1 MEFKNGGVDIKRPLV
16 FIACTFYA
24 GILCASKGLWQLL
37 PISALLA
44 AAAYFLKRI
53 YTYNFV
59 SNIYKYIIAF
69 IIIFSVSFIYG
80 SIKMVPPEII
90 FNLNE
95 NEYKAAWA
103 EGIVESVSVKDYGTL
118 YILKACRVNLTDEN
132 VYADNLKI
140 VVSKYDSDCYHNNV
154 QSDKNKEGNKQ
165 KIEEADIKILPGDRI
180 SVRGKVSLCKMPRND
195 GEFNQNLYYKSKG
208 IFLRFTSQEIQIT
221 EKCTG
226 IQKMLSDIKQRVAN
240 IYDSAADKRS
250 AGFLKGIVL
259 GDRDGIEQEQYNL
272 YKRNGIAHLLAI
284 SGLHVSLIGMSFYKI
299 LRRAGVS
306 YFVSFCAASA
316 FLVMYVIL
324 TGNGVS
330 AGRALIMCIVSVG
343 ADVLGKTYDIFCAL
357 SLSGIILALKN
368 VYVFYDMSFL
378 LSFAAILGIAVLH
391 PIFHNIFLLSYSKK
405 IKDINMK
412 INPYKKRAG
421 EICIKAAD
429 AFLGSTAISLFT
441 LPLILYQNFEFP
453 LYSPFINI
461 IAIPLMTL
469 LFICAIAAA
478 VAGLFSVWA
487 ASFFLG
493 GANCVLSVYELL
505 CRMFE
510 AIPDSRIVTGKPEL
524 SSCIIFYIIIF
535 LFVVFAKKYTLRK
548 EFKGPDE
555 FKTSIEFKG
564 STKFISVILGLL
576 LFLAVIILLPKQENK
591 LIIDMIDT
599 GQGESVLL
607 RSPGGINVLFDGGS
621 TDIKNVGEKRI
632 YPLIKSKKVT
642 CIDYIFISHPDMDHT
657 SGIIELMNMQER
669 VFKIKNIVLPD
680 LGGKEKEDFKEIIN
694 LASGKE
700 INVICMKGGD
710 FLDLGDGVNLTCL
723 NPVSGFTYENV
734 NDYSLVISLKYKK
747 FTALFTGDIGACI
760 EKLLLMNGK
769 IKQTT
774 MLKAAHHGSDSS
786 SDNEFIE
793 KVSPQLAI
801 ISCGIDNRYGHPAKQ
816 TVDKLKNIKAFT
828 YITSDCG
835 QITIKSDGNAF
846 NCKTYYR

>member
-37 PISALLA
+37 PISVLLA
-44 AAAYFLKRI
+44 AAAYFLKKT
-53 YTYNFV
+53 YTYNFI

-90 FNLNE
+90 SNLNE

-103 EGIVESVSVKDYGTL
+103 EGIVESVSVKDYGMV
-118 YILKACRVNLTDEN
+118 YILKACTVNLTDEN
-132 VYADNLKI
+132 VYGDNLKI
-140 VVSKYDSDCYHNNV
+140 VLSDYNSGDHNRNMH
-154 QSDKNKEGNKQ
+154 DNKKEQ
-165 KIEEADIKILPGDRI
+165 DYKIIPGDRI
-180 SVRGKVSLCKMPRND
+180 SMRGEVSLCKDARND
-195 GEFNQNLYYKSKG
+195 GEFNQKSYYKSKG

-226 IQKMLSDIKQRVAN
+226 IQKMLSDMKQRVAN
-240 IYDSAADKRS
+240 IYDNATDKRS

-259 GDRDGIEQEQYNL
+259 GDRDGIEQEQYDL

-284 SGLHVSLIGMSFYKI
+284 SGLHVSFIGMSFYKI
-299 LRRAGVS
+299 FRRAGVS
-306 YFVSFCAASA
+306 YFVSFCVAAI
-316 FLVMYVIL
+316 FLAMYVVL
-324 TGNGVS
+324 TGNTVS
-330 AGRALIMCIVSVG
+330 AGRAFIMCIVSVG

-357 SLSGIILALKN
+357 SLSGIILALQN
-368 VYVFYDMSFL
+368 IYVFYDMSFL
-378 LSFAAILGIAVLH
+378 LSFAAILGIAVLY
-391 PIFHNIFLLSYSKK
+391 PIFHNIFLLSYLKK
-405 IKDINMK
+405 IKDINIK

-421 EICIKAAD
+421 EICVKAAD

-478 VAGLFSVWA
+478 VAGLFSAWA

-493 GANCVLSVYELL
+493 GANCVLSIYELL
-505 CRMFE
+505 CRISE
-510 AIPDSRIVTGKPEL
+510 AIPKSRIVTGKPEF

-535 LFVVFAKKYTLRK
+535 LFVVFVKKFAFCK
-548 EFKGPDE
+548 EFKA
-555 FKTSIEFKG
+555 SIEFK
-564 STKFISVILGLL
+564 SSAKLMNIISGLL
-576 LFLAVIILLPKQENK
+576 LLLAVMILLPKQENK

-632 YPLIKSKKVT
+632 YPLIKSKRVT
-642 CIDYIFISHPDMDHT
+642 CIDYVFISHPDMDHT

-680 LGGKEKEDFKEIIN
+680 LGGKEKEDFKAIIN
-694 LASGKE
+694 LAEEKE

-710 FLDLGDGVNLTCL
+710 FLDLGDCVNLACL

-760 EKLLLMNGK
+760 EKMLLMNGK

-816 TVDKLKNIKAFT
+816 TVDKLKTIKAFT
-828 YITSDCG
+828 YITSNCG
-835 QITIKSDGNAF
+835 QITIKSDGNTF

>member
-37 PISALLA
+37 PISVLLA
-44 AAAYFLKRI
+44 AAAYFLKKT
-53 YTYNFV
+53 YTYNFI

-90 FNLNE
+90 SNLNE

-103 EGIVESVSVKDYGTL
+103 EGIVESVSVKDYGMV
-118 YILKACRVNLTDEN
+118 YILKACTVNLTDEN
-132 VYADNLKI
+132 VYGDNLKI
-140 VVSKYDSDCYHNNV
+140 VLSDYNSGDHNRNIH
-154 QSDKNKEGNKQ
+154 DNKKEQ
-165 KIEEADIKILPGDRI
+165 DYKIIPGDRI
-180 SVRGKVSLCKMPRND
+180 SMRGEVSLCKDARND
-195 GEFNQNLYYKSKG
+195 GEFNQKSYYKSKG

-226 IQKMLSDIKQRVAN
+226 IQKMLSDMKQRVAN
-240 IYDSAADKRS
+240 IYDNATDKRS

-259 GDRDGIEQEQYNL
+259 GDRDGIEQEQYDL

-284 SGLHVSLIGMSFYKI
+284 SGLHVSFIGMSFYKI

-306 YFVSFCAASA
+306 YFVSFCAAAA

-405 IKDINMK
+405 IKDINIK

-421 EICIKAAD
+421 EICVKAAD

-469 LFICAIAAA
+469 LFICAIATA
-478 VAGLFSVWA
+478 VAGLFSAWA

-493 GANCVLSVYELL
+493 GANCVLSIYELL
-505 CRMFE
+505 CRISE
-510 AIPDSRIVTGKPEL
+510 TIPKSRIVTGKPEF

-535 LFVVFAKKYTLRK
+535 LFVVFVKKFALCK
-548 EFKGPDE
+548 EFKA
-555 FKTSIEFKG
+555 SIEFKG
-564 STKFISVILGLL
+564 SAKLMNIISGLL
-576 LFLAVIILLPKQENK
+576 LLLAVMILLPKRENK

-632 YPLIKSKKVT
+632 YPLIKSKRVT
-642 CIDYIFISHPDMDHT
+642 CIDYVFISHPDMDHT

-680 LGGKEKEDFKEIIN
+680 LGGKEKEDFKDIIN
-694 LASGKE
+694 LAEEKE

-710 FLDLGDGVNLTCL
+710 FLDLGDGVNLACL

-734 NDYSLVISLKYKK
+734 NDYSLVISMKYKK

-760 EKLLLMNGK
+760 EKMLLMNGK

-828 YITSDCG
+828 YITSNCG
-835 QITIKSDGNAF
+835 QITIKSDGNTF

>member
-37 PISALLA
+37 PISVLLA
-44 AAAYFLKRI
+44 AAAYFLKKT
-53 YTYNFV
+53 YTYNFI

-90 FNLNE
+90 SNLNE

-103 EGIVESVSVKDYGTL
+103 EGIVESVSVKDYGMV
-118 YILKACRVNLTDEN
+118 YILKACTVNLTDEN
-132 VYADNLKI
+132 VYGDNLKI
-140 VVSKYDSDCYHNNV
+140 VLSDYNSGDHNRNMH
-154 QSDKNKEGNKQ
+154 DNKKEQ
-165 KIEEADIKILPGDRI
+165 DYKIIPGDSI
-180 SVRGKVSLCKMPRND
+180 SMRGEVSLCKDARND
-195 GEFNQNLYYKSKG
+195 GEFNQKSYYKSKG

-226 IQKMLSDIKQRVAN
+226 IQKMLSDMKQRVAN
-240 IYDSAADKRS
+240 IYDNATDKRS

-259 GDRDGIEQEQYNL
+259 GDRDGIEQEQYDL

-284 SGLHVSLIGMSFYKI
+284 SGLHVSFIGMSFYKI

-306 YFVSFCAASA
+306 YFVSFCAAAA

-324 TGNGVS
+324 TGNAVS
-330 AGRALIMCIVSVG
+330 AGRALIMSIVSVG

-357 SLSGIILALKN
+357 SLSGIILALQN
-368 VYVFYDMSFL
+368 IYVFYDMSFL

-405 IKDINMK
+405 IKDINIK

-421 EICIKAAD
+421 EICVKAAD

-478 VAGLFSVWA
+478 VAGLFSAWA

-493 GANCVLSVYELL
+493 GANCVLSIYELL
-505 CRMFE
+505 CRISE
-510 AIPDSRIVTGKPEL
+510 AIPKSRIVTGKPEF

-535 LFVVFAKKYTLRK
+535 LFVVFVKKFALCK
-548 EFKGPDE
+548 EFKA
-555 FKTSIEFKG
+555 SIEFK
-564 STKFISVILGLL
+564 SSAKLMNIISGLL
-576 LFLAVIILLPKQENK
+576 LLLAVMILLPKQENK

-621 TDIKNVGEKRI
+621 TDIKNVGKKRI
-632 YPLIKSKKVT
+632 YPLIKSKRVT
-642 CIDYIFISHPDMDHT
+642 CIDYVFISHPDMDHT

-680 LGGKEKEDFKEIIN
+680 LGGKEKEDFKDIIN
-694 LASGKE
+694 LAEEKE
-700 INVICMKGGD
+700 INVICMKGGG

-760 EKLLLMNGK
+760 EKMLLMNGK

-828 YITSDCG
+828 YITSNCG
-835 QITIKSDGNAF
+835 QITIKSDGNTF

>member
-1 MEFKNGGVDIKRPLV
+1 
-16 FIACTFYA
+16 
-24 GILCASKGLWQLL
+24 
-37 PISALLA
+37 
-44 AAAYFLKRI
+44 
-53 YTYNFV
+53 
-59 SNIYKYIIAF
+59 
-69 IIIFSVSFIYG
+69 
-80 SIKMVPPEII
+80 
-90 FNLNE
+90 
-95 NEYKAAWA
+95 
-103 EGIVESVSVKDYGTL
+103 
-118 YILKACRVNLTDEN
+118 
-132 VYADNLKI
+132 
-140 VVSKYDSDCYHNNV
+140 
-154 QSDKNKEGNKQ
+154 
-165 KIEEADIKILPGDRI
+165 
-180 SVRGKVSLCKMPRND
+180 
-195 GEFNQNLYYKSKG
+195 
-208 IFLRFTSQEIQIT
+208 
-221 EKCTG
+221 
-226 IQKMLSDIKQRVAN
+226 
-240 IYDSAADKRS
+240 
-250 AGFLKGIVL
+250 
-259 GDRDGIEQEQYNL
+259 
-272 YKRNGIAHLLAI
+272 
-284 SGLHVSLIGMSFYKI
+284 MSFYKI

-306 YFVSFCAASA
+306 YFVSFCAAAA

-324 TGNGVS
+324 TGNAVS
-330 AGRALIMCIVSVG
+330 AGRALIMSIVSVG

-357 SLSGIILALKN
+357 SLSGIILALQN
-368 VYVFYDMSFL
+368 IYVFYDMSFL

-405 IKDINMK
+405 IKDINIK

-421 EICIKAAD
+421 EICVKAAD

-478 VAGLFSVWA
+478 VAGLFSAWA

-493 GANCVLSVYELL
+493 GANCVLSIYELL
-505 CRMFE
+505 CRISE
-510 AIPDSRIVTGKPEL
+510 AIPKSRIVTGKPEF
-524 SSCIIFYIIIF
+524 SSYIIFYIIIF
-535 LFVVFAKKYTLRK
+535 LFVVFVKKFALCK
-548 EFKGPDE
+548 EFKA
-555 FKTSIEFKG
+555 SIEFK
-564 STKFISVILGLL
+564 SSAKLMNIISGLL
-576 LFLAVIILLPKQENK
+576 LLLAVMILLPKQENK

-621 TDIKNVGEKRI
+621 TDIKNVGKKRI
-632 YPLIKSKKVT
+632 YPLIKSKRVT
-642 CIDYIFISHPDMDHT
+642 CIDYVFISHPDMDHT

-680 LGGKEKEDFKEIIN
+680 LGGKEKEDFKDIIN
-694 LASGKE
+694 LAEEKE
-700 INVICMKGGD
+700 INVICMKGGG

-760 EKLLLMNGK
+760 EKMLLMNGK

-828 YITSDCG
+828 YITSNCG
-835 QITIKSDGNAF
+835 QITIKSDGNTF